1 VAYPLDIAPW
11 AVCQACTISSRRRYS
26 AVDPSA
32 MVRPEIVRRASV
44 SRNRM
49 RPHPWRAFR
58 YPEGEHCV
66 AGSDVHVPSGKAGW
80 RGVVLWRI
88 YRRSWWVAGVW
99 APAGW
104 GASREFWRLCT
115 CWVMTRYPVALS
127 PVSGSGDPWQSVFV

>member
-1 VAYPLDIAPW
+1 MAYPLDIAPW

-58 YPEGEHCV
+58 YPEGGHCV
-66 AGSDVHVPSGKAGW
+66 AGSDVHPSPRARLGGAVWCSGASTAEV
-80 RGVVLWRI
+80 GGSLGSGHLLGGALVV
-88 YRRSWWVAGVW
+88 SSGGSV
-99 APAGW
+99 PAG
-104 GASREFWRLCT
+104 S
-115 CWVMTRYPVALS
+115 
-127 PVSGSGDPWQSVFV
+127 